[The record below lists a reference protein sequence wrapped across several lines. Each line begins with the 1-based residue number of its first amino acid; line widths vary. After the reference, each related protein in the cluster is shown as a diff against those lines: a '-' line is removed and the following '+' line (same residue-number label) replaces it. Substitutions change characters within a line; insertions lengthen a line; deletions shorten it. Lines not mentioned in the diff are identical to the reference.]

1 MSYSAS
7 SDNLDTRV
15 SFYGQYGVNW
25 NNKRM
30 PLLTGNDYK
39 SYLSD
44 IGMTYFGNME
54 GFFSEFPFLSDPN
67 SKYNYLYNNTT
78 DWQDEIYK
86 NGFVTD
92 NLFRVEGGDAI
103 AKYDLSLGYAMENG
117 LMDYYSHCLQEKWQS
132 IYKKWSRYCC

>member
-1 MSYSAS
+1 M
-7 SDNLDTRV
+7 
-15 SFYGQYGVNW
+15 
-25 NNKRM
+25 
-30 PLLTGNDYK
+30 
-39 SYLSD
+39 
-44 IGMTYFGNME
+44 
-54 GFFSEFPFLSDPN
+54 SDPN

-117 LMDYYSHCLQEKWQS
+117 LMVTLKASVTIHNE
-132 IYKKWSRYCC
+132 YKCFD